1 MNEKQHEAL
10 KLANKMYLN
19 SYECMWNDAMIHS
32 HKNNMF
38 YFYDNKIYE
47 ELLKR
52 SKRKLEI
59 IMHNDKIWSMLVNE
73 IKNNK

>member
-1 MNEKQHEAL
+1 MNKKQHEAL
-10 KLANKMYLN
+10 KLANKIYLN

-38 YFYDNKIYE
+38 YFYNPKLYE
-47 ELLKR
+47 EILKI

-59 IMHNDKIWSMLVNE
+59 YKH
-73 IKNNK
+73 NNKISEVLL

>member
-1 MNEKQHEAL
+1 MNEKQHELL
-10 KLANKMYLN
+10 KLANKIYLN

-52 SKRKLEI
+52 SNIKLKTI
-59 IMHNDKIWSMLVNE
+59 IHNDKFWSVLLNE
-73 IKNNK
+73 IKKQ

>member
-1 MNEKQHEAL
+1 MNEKQHELL
-10 KLANKMYLN
+10 KLANKIYLN

-38 YFYDNKIYE
+38 YFYDPKLYE

-52 SKRKLEI
+52 SKRKLKT
-59 IMHNDKIWSMLVNE
+59 IMHNDKIWSVLLNE
-73 IKNNK
+73 IKKQ